1 MGECLL
7 GMLLDQVS
15 NILVT
20 EWVLAIVV
28 EVKIIEVILDH
39 VHLAVAFL
47 SFFALN
53 VYVHVH
59 LHFHSL
65 LAAVHSSVHPLW
77 GLHLS
82 EHSLVHHLLLG
93 WHESRI

>member
-1 MGECLL
+1 
-7 GMLLDQVS
+7 
-15 NILVT
+15 
-20 EWVLAIVV
+20 
-28 EVKIIEVILDH
+28 
-39 VHLAVAFL
+39 
-47 SFFALN
+47 LN
-53 VYVHVH
+53 VHVH

-65 LAAVHSSVHPLW
+65 LTAVHSSVHPLW